1 MFISSLKYWK
11 DDLLLPVINQI
22 SCSYKAKKK
31 KKNDLKNAISLFVP

>member
-11 DDLLLPVINQI
+11 DDLLLPVINQV

-31 KKNDLKNAISLFVP
+31 KKDLKNAISLFVP